1 MLKLALRFFEG
12 GPSRRLVNASH
23 SSFCISAPQFEL
35 KLDIEFHGCV
45 YRERESEW

>member
-1 MLKLALRFFEG
+1 MPKLALHFFEG

-35 KLDIEFHGCV
+35 KLDIEFHECV
-45 YRERESEW
+45 YIWRESE